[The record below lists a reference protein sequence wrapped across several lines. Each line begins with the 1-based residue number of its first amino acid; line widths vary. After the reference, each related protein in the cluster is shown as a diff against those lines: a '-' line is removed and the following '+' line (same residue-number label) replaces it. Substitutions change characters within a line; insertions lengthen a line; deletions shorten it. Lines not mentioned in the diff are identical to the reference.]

1 MSIIKAR
8 VYIDQLIISAAT
20 LNTYNAGFTWH
31 CRGPEGTNSDK
42 HRKQS
47 DTLNIY

>member
-1 MSIIKAR
+1 MIVFACYVDTFIET
-8 VYIDQLIISAAT
+8 SAV
-20 LNTYNAGFTWH
+20 LKHNAGFTWH